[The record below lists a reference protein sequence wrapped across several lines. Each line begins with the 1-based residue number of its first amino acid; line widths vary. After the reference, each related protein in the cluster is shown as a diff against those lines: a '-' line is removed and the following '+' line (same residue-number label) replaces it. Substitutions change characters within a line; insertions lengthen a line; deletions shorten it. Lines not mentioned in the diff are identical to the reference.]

1 MSFSLNHS
9 YLNNRNSSF
18 YSIANNYSCNI
29 PNNKSTTITV
39 AIRIRPLLPHEDFEY
54 WMIDLQNNLI
64 ASSFDNYNN
73 NKNMYYSKKDN
84 INNNNNNLNAL
95 NQLLLDNIYIPQ
107 TFKFDKIFTKEST
120 SEKIYL
126 DICQDIIKG
135 FLRGINGTIFTY
147 GQTTSGK
154 TYTMLGN
161 INYPGILPCS
171 LKNLFD
177 LLENQKK
184 EQNFN
189 YNLYCSYIEI
199 YNEIIHDLI
208 GDATGCKIIEDNN
221 YGLIVS
227 EAQKICI
234 NSFEEGIQLKDIGEE
249 KRQYKN
255 TIINEYSS
263 RSHTIFQLY
272 LETSTLDEES
282 NTVYNKYSLLNL
294 VDLAGSERVNKDEN
308 SNSSETGY
316 INKSLFA
323 LSNVI
328 NKLSE
333 NKNIH
338 IPYRDS
344 KLTRLLSV
352 ALGGGSLVT
361 IICNIS
367 PSANNYFQT
376 VSTLRFASRAK
387 KIKIKPE
394 INEKIITKFRQK
406 KQILENNNYNNE
418 FKNNNMIGYEYN
430 IFNKE
435 LYNILDENE
444 NDNNNVDNS
453 NYSKTNDYQIKYY
466 ELLLKNKKLKAENDK
481 LKISIEN
488 LIELNKNKDNYNNIN
503 NSEESFIDK
512 CIDKIKLLI
521 LQTNNNKEINQYI
534 NNNLIELKINYINQL
549 KTLQNIYLSKVN
561 ELQNSFNANI
571 PNKNDNP
578 KNYNEKINK
587 EQNIELFSEVD
598 LDFGDIYDIKDVKF
612 SYENKEN
619 QLEELMK
626 KYKENTDLYFD
637 NLLKNNI
644 DKNNIKIIYDEHK
657 QKMAELEKLYQNA
670 QNKLEKNFF
679 EKLRQITNFNKQ
691 NIK

>member
-1 MSFSLNHS
+1 MSLNYS

-18 YSIANNYSCNI
+18 VSTANNCSYI
-29 PNNKSTTITV
+29 NNTKTTTIKV

-54 WMIDLQNNLI
+54 WIIDPVNNLI
-64 ASSFDNYNN
+64 TSSFDNNIN
-73 NKNMYYSKKDN
+73 FKNKKDK
-84 INNNNNNLNAL
+84 NNLNSI

-107 TFKFDKIFTKEST
+107 SFKFDKIFTKEAT

-126 DICQDIIKG
+126 EICQDIIKG
-135 FLRGINGTIFTY
+135 FLKGINGTIFTY

-154 TYTMLGN
+154 TYTILGN

-177 LLENQKK
+177 LLEYQKK
-184 EQNFN
+184 EKNFN

-208 GDATGCKIIEDNN
+208 GDATGCKIIEDSN

-263 RSHTIFQLY
+263 RSHTIFQLF
-272 LETSTLDEES
+272 LETSTMDEEN

-308 SNSSETGY
+308 LNANNNNETGY

-323 LSNVI
+323 LANVI
-328 NKLSE
+328 KKLSE
-333 NKNIH
+333 NKNNH

-387 KIKIKPE
+387 NIRIKPE
-394 INEKIITKFRQK
+394 INERIIKKYKQK
-406 KQILENNNYNNE
+406 KQILDEYKNNLIGYGSFNNN
-418 FKNNNMIGYEYN
+418 I
-430 IFNKE
+430 
-435 LYNILDENE
+435 YNILDENE
-444 NDNNNVDNS
+444 NENNMDNS
-453 NYSKTNDYQIKYY
+453 SYSKTNDYQIKYY
-466 ELLLKNKKLKAENDK
+466 DLLLKNKKLKEENDK

-488 LIELNKNKDNYNNIN
+488 LIELNKDKTNNIN
-503 NSEESFIDK
+503 NSENNFIDK
-512 CIDKIKLLI
+512 CIEKIKSLI

-534 NNNLIELKINYINQL
+534 NNNLTELKINYINQL
-549 KTLQNIYLSKVN
+549 KSLQNIYLSKIN
-561 ELQNSFNANI
+561 ELQNAFMATIQNEDDIQN
-571 PNKNDNP
+571 NNDDS
-578 KNYNEKINK
+578 INK

-598 LDFGDIYDIKDVKF
+598 LNFGEVNDIKDVKIF
-612 SYENKEN
+612 YEEKEN

-637 NLLKNNI
+637 NLLRNNT
-644 DKNNIKIIYDEHK
+644 DKNNIKIIYEEHK
-657 QKMAELEKLYQNA
+657 EKMSELEKLYQNA

-679 EKLRQITNFNKQ
+679 EKLKQMTNFNKQ
-691 NIK
+691 SIK

>member
-1 MSFSLNHS
+1 MSLNHS

-18 YSIANNYSCNI
+18 YSTTNNYSYFT
-29 PNNKSTTITV
+29 NNKTTTIKV
-39 AIRIRPLLPHEDFEY
+39 AIRLRPLLPHEDFEY
-54 WMIDLQNNLI
+54 WIIDPLNNLI
-64 ASSFDNYNN
+64 TSSFDYNTNYIN
-73 NKNMYYSKKDN
+73 KKDK
-84 INNNNNNLNAL
+84 NNLNSI

-107 TFKFDKIFTKEST
+107 SFKFDKIFTKEAT

-126 DICQDIIKG
+126 EICQDIIKG
-135 FLRGINGTIFTY
+135 FLKGINGTIFTY

-177 LLENQKK
+177 LFEYQKK

-208 GDATGCKIIEDNN
+208 GDSTGCKIIEDNN

-234 NSFEEGIQLKDIGEE
+234 NSFEEGIQLKDLGEE

-255 TIINEYSS
+255 NIINEYSS
-263 RSHTIFQLY
+263 RSHTIFQLF
-272 LETSTLDEES
+272 LETSTMDEEN

-308 SNSSETGY
+308 INANNNNNESGY

-323 LSNVI
+323 LANVI
-328 NKLSE
+328 KKLSE

-387 KIKIKPE
+387 NIKIKPE
-394 INEKIITKFRQK
+394 INERIIKKYKQK
-406 KQILENNNYNNE
+406 KQIIDEYKNNLIGYGYNNFNNN
-418 FKNNNMIGYEYN
+418 
-430 IFNKE
+430 

-444 NDNNNVDNS
+444 NENNMENS
-453 NYSKTNDYQIKYY
+453 NYSKSNDYQIKYY
-466 ELLLKNKKLKAENDK
+466 ELLLQNKKLKAENDK
-481 LKISIEN
+481 LKISVKN
-488 LIELNKNKDNYNNIN
+488 LIEMNKNIN
-503 NSEESFIDK
+503 NSEDNFIDK
-512 CIDKIKLLI
+512 CIEKIKSLI
-521 LQTNNNKEINQYI
+521 LQTNNNKEINQFI

-549 KTLQNIYLSKVN
+549 KSLQNIYLSKIN
-561 ELQNSFNANI
+561 ELQNAFMATI
-571 PNKNDNP
+571 Q
-578 KNYNEKINK
+578 NEDDISINK

-598 LDFGDIYDIKDVKF
+598 LNFFEVNDIKDVKTL
-612 SYENKEN
+612 YEQKEN
-619 QLEELMK
+619 QLEDLMK
-626 KYKENTDLYFD
+626 KYKENTDIYFD
-637 NLLKNNI
+637 NLLRNNT
-644 DKNNIKIIYDEHK
+644 DKNNIKIIYEEHK
-657 QKMAELEKLYQNA
+657 AKMSELEKLYQNA

-679 EKLRQITNFNKQ
+679 EQLRQITNLKKPSN
-691 NIK
+691 

>member
-1 MSFSLNHS
+1 MSLNYS

-18 YSIANNYSCNI
+18 VSTANNCSYIN
-29 PNNKSTTITV
+29 NNKTTTIKV

-54 WMIDLQNNLI
+54 WIIDPVNNLI
-64 ASSFDNYNN
+64 TSSFDNNIN
-73 NKNMYYSKKDN
+73 FKNKKDK
-84 INNNNNNLNAL
+84 NNLNSI

-107 TFKFDKIFTKEST
+107 SFKFDKIFTKEAT

-126 DICQDIIKG
+126 EICQDIIKG
-135 FLRGINGTIFTY
+135 FLKGINGTIFTY

-154 TYTMLGN
+154 TYTILGN

-177 LLENQKK
+177 LLEYQKK
-184 EQNFN
+184 EKNFN

-208 GDATGCKIIEDNN
+208 GDATGCKIIEDSN

-263 RSHTIFQLY
+263 RSHTIFQLF
-272 LETSTLDEES
+272 LETSTMDEEN

-308 SNSSETGY
+308 LNANNNNETGY

-323 LSNVI
+323 LANVI
-328 NKLSE
+328 KKLSE
-333 NKNIH
+333 NKNNH

-387 KIKIKPE
+387 NIRIKPE
-394 INEKIITKFRQK
+394 INERIIKKYKQK
-406 KQILENNNYNNE
+406 KQILDEYKNNLIGYGSFNNN
-418 FKNNNMIGYEYN
+418 I
-430 IFNKE
+430 
-435 LYNILDENE
+435 YNILDENE
-444 NDNNNVDNS
+444 NENNMDNS
-453 NYSKTNDYQIKYY
+453 SYSKTNDYQIKYY
-466 ELLLKNKKLKAENDK
+466 DLLLKNKKLKEENDK

-488 LIELNKNKDNYNNIN
+488 LIELNKDKANNIN
-503 NSEESFIDK
+503 NSENNFIDK
-512 CIDKIKLLI
+512 CVEKIKSLI

-534 NNNLIELKINYINQL
+534 NNNLTELKINYINQL
-549 KTLQNIYLSKVN
+549 KSLQNIYLSKIN
-561 ELQNSFNANI
+561 ELQNAFMATIQNEDDIQN
-571 PNKNDNP
+571 NNDDS
-578 KNYNEKINK
+578 INK

-598 LDFGDIYDIKDVKF
+598 LNFGEVNDIKDVKIF
-612 SYENKEN
+612 YEEKEN

-637 NLLKNNI
+637 NLLRNNT
-644 DKNNIKIIYDEHK
+644 DKNNIKIIYEEHK
-657 QKMAELEKLYQNA
+657 EKMSELEKLYQNA

-679 EKLRQITNFNKQ
+679 EKLKQMTNFNKQ
-691 NIK
+691 SIK

>member
-1 MSFSLNHS
+1 MSLNHS
-9 YLNNRNSSF
+9 YINNRNISYNSNL
-18 YSIANNYSCNI
+18 NNYSYNT
-29 PNNKSTTITV
+29 NNKTTTITV
-39 AIRIRPLLPHEDFEY
+39 AIRLRPLLPHEDFEY
-54 WMIDLQNNLI
+54 WIIDPQNNLI
-64 ASSFDNYNN
+64 TSSLEINHNYSF
-73 NKNMYYSKKDN
+73 YKKDK
-84 INNNNNNLNAL
+84 NNNLNTI

-107 TFKFDKIFTKEST
+107 SFKFDKIFTKEIT

-135 FLRGINGTIFTY
+135 FLKGINGTIFTY

-161 INYPGILPCS
+161 VNYPGILPCS
-171 LKNLFD
+171 LKNVFD
-177 LLENQKK
+177 LLELQKK
-184 EQNFN
+184 EKNLN

-234 NSFEEGIQLKDIGEE
+234 TSFEEGVQLKDIGEE
-249 KRQYKN
+249 KRIYKN

-263 RSHTIFQLY
+263 RSHTIFQLF
-272 LETSTLDEES
+272 LETSTIDNDN

-308 SNSSETGY
+308 NNNSSETGY

-323 LSNVI
+323 LANVI
-328 NKLSE
+328 KKLSE

-367 PSANNYFQT
+367 PSASNYFQT

-387 KIKIKPE
+387 NIKIKPE
-394 INEKIITKFRQK
+394 INEKIIKKFKEKQK
-406 KQILENNNYNNE
+406 LLENNNYNNYKNSIINYGYNA
-418 FKNNNMIGYEYN
+418 FNNNNN
-430 IFNKE
+430 I
-435 LYNILDENE
+435 YNILEENE
-444 NDNNNVDNS
+444 NDNEIENS
-453 NYSKTNDYQIKYY
+453 NNSKQNDFQTKYY

-481 LKISIEN
+481 LKISIDN
-488 LIELNKNKDNYNNIN
+488 LMELNKNVKNNN

-512 CIDKIKLLI
+512 CIDKIKSLI
-521 LQTNNNKEINQYI
+521 LKTNNNKDINQYI
-534 NNNLIELKINYINQL
+534 NNNLKELKINYINQL
-549 KTLQNIYLSKVN
+549 KSLQNIYLSKIN
-561 ELQNSFNANI
+561 ELQNAFMASI
-571 PNKNDNP
+571 PNDFNTSNNEENDEII
-578 KNYNEKINK
+578 NEEK
-587 EQNIELFSEVD
+587 NIELFSEID
-598 LDFGDIYDIKDVKF
+598 LNFGDINDIQNVKIM
-612 SYENKEN
+612 YENKEN
-619 QLEELMK
+619 QLEQLMK
-626 KYKENTDLYFD
+626 KYKENTNLYFD
-637 NLLKNNI
+637 NLLKNNV
-644 DKNNIKIIYDEHK
+644 DKNNIKLIYAEHK
-657 QKMAELEKLYQNA
+657 EKMSELEKLYENA

-679 EKLRQITNFNKQ
+679 DKLREITNFNRQ
-691 NIK
+691 NNY